1 MAFKEVMI
9 QNQNFRETQNN
20 QSAAGLL
27 HRNGYKLGRTIGE
40 GSYCKVR
47 VAIKFFGNGHG
58 LKLACKMISKK
69 RASVDYVTRFL
80 PREISIIR
88 NLQHP
93 NITQVFDILESSDH
107 VFIFMNL
114 CEKGDLLEYIKRKG
128 ALVEF
133 KARTFFRQL
142 VSAIIYL
149 HNQDISHRDLK
160 CENIFITAKDDMVLG
175 DFGFARRCRDPY
187 TQKRILSETFCGSAA
202 YAAPEILQGVA
213 YNPKMYDVWSMGCIL
228 YIMLTSSMPFDDFN
242 IVEMLKLQLA
252 RQFETRRFNLR
263 ASAEKLI
270 FHMLEPDVTRRATAS
285 QIAQSQW
292 LREHFYSNLHAITPA
307 NYSASIG

>member
-1 MAFKEVMI
+1 MALMNKEHNLRDK
-9 QNQNFRETQNN
+9 QYAE
-20 QSAAGLL
+20 SASGLL
-27 HRNGYKLGRTIGE
+27 QRNGYKLGRTIGE

-47 VAIKFFGNGHG
+47 VAVKFFGNGHG
-58 LKLACKMISKK
+58 LKLACKLISKK

-93 NITQVFDILESSDH
+93 NISQVYDILESQDH

-114 CEKGDLLEYIKRKG
+114 CERGDLLEYIKRRG

-133 KARTFFRQL
+133 KARVFFRQL
-142 VSAIIYL
+142 VSAILYL
-149 HNQDISHRDLK
+149 HSQDISHRDLK
-160 CENIFITAKDDMVLG
+160 CENIFITANDDVVLG

-213 YNPKMYDVWSMGCIL
+213 YNPKMYDVWSQGCIL
-228 YIMLTSSMPFDDFN
+228 YIMLTGSMPFDDTN
-242 IVEMLKLQLA
+242 VLEMLRLQLA

-270 FHMLEPDVTRRATAS
+270 FHMLEPDVTRRATAT

-292 LREHFYSNLHAITPA
+292 LREPFHNHPHPITPA
-307 NYSASIG
+307 NYASLG